1 MCTYQEEQDMQ
12 RWRFRVR
19 PGMPRNVQKIYNEMS
34 IVDYDAG
41 EWTFIDDH
49 NDPVRVPTRNDGKP
63 YFAIGYARALWDL
76 RNRNLA
82 LELQPDD
89 AGTVLFRRDIDT
101 ETDENGQVRRLHTH
115 GASCMASVSTTAP
128 TGVRTTAKATSTC
141 MRSLTPTTR

>member
-82 LELQPDD
+82 LELQPD
-89 AGTVLFRRDIDT
+89 
-101 ETDENGQVRRLHTH
+101 
-115 GASCMASVSTTAP
+115 
-128 TGVRTTAKATSTC
+128 
-141 MRSLTPTTR
+141 